1 MKNLKTYKL
10 FVEESEFDLNVTDEP
25 DIKMA
30 KDELSVTKK
39 QLSDYKAKKALIDAA
54 FLKIKLDA
62 DLQKKVDEIVG
73 KADLKTPKNPFL
85 VGYLHVAKLKRR
97 LDKLQIDTS
106 NDKVKKDDFSEE
118 LKLSTDDTTKK
129 SVSAKITDITNR
141 ISTNTANMA
150 SLVKDIADAQKSLD
164 DKMKSIEKNMMD
176 NIKKLSDQTSK

>member
-1 MKNLKTYKL
+1 MRTLKTYKL

-30 KDELSVTKK
+30 KDELSITKK
-39 QLSDYKAKKALIDAA
+39 QLSDYKAKKTLIDTA
-54 FLKIKLDA
+54 FLKIKSDA
-62 DLQKKVDEIVG
+62 DLQTKVDEIVG

-85 VGYLHVAKLKRR
+85 VSYLHVAKLKRR
-97 LDKLQIDTS
+97 LDKLQTDIA

-129 SVSAKITDITNR
+129 SVGSKITDITNR
-141 ISTNTANMA
+141 ISTNTANIA
-150 SLVKDIADAQKSLD
+150 TLVKDIADAQKSLD